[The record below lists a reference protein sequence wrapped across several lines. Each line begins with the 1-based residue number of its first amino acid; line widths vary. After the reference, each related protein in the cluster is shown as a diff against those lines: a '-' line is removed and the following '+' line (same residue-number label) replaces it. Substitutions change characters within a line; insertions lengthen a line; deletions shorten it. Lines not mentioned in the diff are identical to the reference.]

1 MQRKLKVLLA
11 ISSILSVTSAI
22 ALTHSKRATQLTQ
35 SPYSDQ
41 LTSPIRGLSA
51 QEVDNLLNGR
61 GAGYARTAELNSY
74 PGPLH
79 IIELQDQIEVSNE
92 QLQQIEFVF
101 QEMKAEAKALGED
114 IVERE
119 QELSTAF
126 ASHQINPSE
135 LQTQTQ
141 RLAELYGKLRATHLE
156 AHLAVTPL
164 LSPEQ
169 IAAYNNLRG
178 YTGEKATHEHHHK
191 HQ

>member
-1 MQRKLKVLLA
+1 MLAVL
-11 ISSILSVTSAI
+11 SVLSVTSAI
-22 ALTHSKRATQLTQ
+22 ALTHSKRSRQTAQ

-41 LTSPIRGLSA
+41 LTSPVRGLSA

-61 GAGYARTAELNSY
+61 GAGYATTAELNSY

-79 IIELQDQIEVSNE
+79 ILELQDQLEVSNE
-92 QLQQIEFVF
+92 QIQQIESVF
-101 QEMKAEAKALGED
+101 QKMNAQAKALGQS

-119 QELSTAF
+119 QALSAAF
-126 ASHQINPSE
+126 ENNKINRSE

-141 RLAELYGKLRATHLE
+141 QLAELYGKLRATHLE

-169 IAAYNNLRG
+169 IATYDNLRG
-178 YTGEKATHEHHHK
+178 YTGSESSYEHRHNH
-191 HQ
+191 

>member
-79 IIELQDQIEVSNE
+79 ILELQDQLKVSTE
-92 QLQQIEFVF
+92 QLQQVESVF
-101 QEMKAEAKALGED
+101 QKMNAQAKTLGQD

-119 QELSTAF
+119 RELSAAF
-126 ASHQINPSE
+126 ANKQIDPSE

-141 RLAELYGKLRATHLE
+141 QLAELYGKLRATHLE
-156 AHLAVTPL
+156 AHIEVTPL
-164 LSPEQ
+164 LSSEQ
-169 IAAYNNLRG
+169 IATYDNLRG
-178 YTGEKATHEHHHK
+178 YTGNNASHEHHHG
-191 HQ
+191 H